1 MSAARVD
8 SAYAMM
14 RRSRGGVSAKGASI
28 LHATLLLI
36 REIICNEQ
44 ISNEYEFFA
53 TVIRELE
60 HTCIERRVVSQDKE
74 RSLFL
79 DGFGVRHANSKYR

>member
-1 MSAARVD
+1 VSAARVD

-36 REIICNEQ
+36 REIICNER

-60 HTCIERRVVSQDKE
+60 HTASSGVSFRKTKKE
-74 RSLFL
+74 VF
-79 DGFGVRHANSKYR
+79 F